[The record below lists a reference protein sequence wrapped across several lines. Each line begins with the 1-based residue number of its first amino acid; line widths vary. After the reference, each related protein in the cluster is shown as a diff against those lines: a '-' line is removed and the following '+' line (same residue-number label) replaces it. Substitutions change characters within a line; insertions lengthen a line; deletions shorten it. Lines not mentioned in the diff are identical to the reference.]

1 MPASN
6 NGFVKFDRKMTDW
19 EWYRDVP
26 TKALFIHCIFCANW
40 RNAQSKG
47 TKINRGQFVTSLAKL
62 SEETG
67 LTIQQ
72 TRTALEHLKLTNE
85 LTVETSPKGRI
96 ITVNNYSLYQDVTKR
111 ATSKQQ
117 TGNKR
122 ANKRLTTNEEYKEDT
137 TCLKE
142 KEEGGCAA
150 NCPSGEEFP
159 YDEGNLT
166 DAYYAERGI

>member
-6 NGFVKFDRKMTDW
+6 NGFVKLDRKMTDW

-26 TKALFIHCIFCANW
+26 TKVLFIHCIFRANW
-40 RNAQSKG
+40 RTLQSKG
-47 TKINRGQFVTSLAKL
+47 TKIKRGQFVTSLAKL

-67 LTIQQ
+67 LTIRQ
-72 TRTALEHLKLTNE
+72 TRTALEHLEMTGELTNE
-85 LTVETSPKGRI
+85 TSAKGRI
-96 ITVNNYSLYQDVTKR
+96 ITVNNYSLYQDAPKR
-111 ATSKQQ
+111 T
-117 TGNKR
+117 TNKR
-122 ANKRLTTNEEYKEDT
+122 QTSSGKNDKRPTTNEEYKEDT

-150 NCPSGEEFP
+150 NFPSGEEFP

>member
-6 NGFVKFDRKMTDW
+6 NGFVKFDRKMTEW

-26 TKALFIHCIFCANW
+26 TKVLFIHCIFRANW
-40 RNAQSKG
+40 RTSQSKG
-47 TKINRGQFVTSLAKL
+47 TKISRGQFVTSLANL

-67 LTIQQ
+67 LSIQQ

-85 LTVETSPKGRI
+85 LTVETNSKGRI
-96 ITVNNYSLYQDVTKR
+96 ITVNNYNTYQEVTKPM
-111 ATSKQQ
+111 ATQKQ
-117 TGNKR
+117 TGNKQT
-122 ANKRLTTNEEYKEDT
+122 NKQLTTIEEYKKST
-137 TCLKE
+137 TYSKR

>member
-6 NGFVKFDRKMTDW
+6 NGFVKFDRKMTEW

-26 TKALFIHCIFCANW
+26 TKVLFIHCIFRANW
-40 RNAQSKG
+40 KIGCVNG
-47 TKINRGQFVTSLAKL
+47 TKIKRGQFVTSLAKL

-72 TRTALEHLKLTNE
+72 TRTALKHLEATGEITNVS
-85 LTVETSPKGRI
+85 TQKCRI
-96 ITVNNYSLYQDVTKR
+96 ITVNNYNTYQEVTKPM
-111 ATSKQQ
+111 ATQKQ
-117 TGNKR
+117 TGNKQP
-122 ANKRLTTNEEYKEDT
+122 NKQLTTIEEYKKST
-137 TCLKE
+137 TYSKR

>member
-6 NGFVKFDRKMTDW
+6 NGFVKFDRKMTEW

-26 TKALFIHCIFCANW
+26 TKVLFIHCIFRANW
-40 RNAQSKG
+40 KIGCING
-47 TKINRGQFVTSLAKL
+47 TKIKRGQFVTSLSKL
-62 SEETG
+62 AEETG

-72 TRTALEHLKLTNE
+72 TRTALKHLEATGEITNVS
-85 LTVETSPKGRI
+85 TQKCRI
-96 ITVNNYSLYQDVTKR
+96 ITVNNYNTYQEVTKPM
-111 ATSKQQ
+111 ATQKQ
-117 TGNKR
+117 TGNKQT
-122 ANKRLTTNEEYKEDT
+122 NTQLTTIEEYKKST
-137 TCLKE
+137 TYSKR